1 MIKKELKMREELIRE
16 KAWRI
21 RAGLAE
27 LFEEKIDAILS
38 ILEVE
43 IDQEIVQ
50 ELKERIGV
58 LMLNEIVDDAPVI
71 PYVSVWEEGRQEI
84 FHAYLSP
91 RIKDLLGYSVE
102 EVRKI
107 GYRNMVGEEILSY
120 FKEENGIKEKVTP
133 TGDVLEK
140 RKMGFLGNRVWE
152 GYYKIEKKDGNFIWV
167 IDKATITRYR
177 NTKKDNILCI
187 SGGHLL
193 ETTGILK
200 NR

>member
-1 MIKKELKMREELIRE
+1 MRERIIRE
-16 KAWRI
+16 KAWKI
-21 RAGLAE
+21 RAELAE
-27 LFEEKIDAILS
+27 LFEEKIEEMLS
-38 ILEVE
+38 TLEMDV
-43 IDQEIVQ
+43 DQEIIR

-58 LMLNEIVDDAPVI
+58 LMLSEIVDDAPVT
-71 PYVSVWEEGRQEI
+71 PYVSMWEEGRREI

-91 RIKDLLGYSVE
+91 RIKKLSGYSVE

-120 FKEENGIKEKVTP
+120 FKEENGIKENVTP
-133 TGDVLEK
+133 TDDAMEK

-152 GYYKIEKKDGNFIWV
+152 GYYKIERKDGAFIWV

-177 NTKKDNILCI
+177 NTRKHNIVCV

-193 ETTGILK
+193 ETTGILDK
-200 NR
+200 RRNG

>member
-1 MIKKELKMREELIRE
+1 MREQSIRE

-21 RAGLAE
+21 RAGLAD
-27 LFEEKIDAILS
+27 LFEEKIDAVLS
-38 ILEVE
+38 GLEIE
-43 IDQEIVQ
+43 IDQEIIR

-58 LMLNEIVDDAPVI
+58 LMLNEIVDDSPVT
-71 PYVSVWEEGRQEI
+71 PYVSVWEEGSRDI

-91 RIKDLLGYSVE
+91 RIKELLGYSVE
-102 EVRKI
+102 DVRRI
-107 GYRNMVGEEILSY
+107 GYRNIVGEEILSY
-120 FKEENGIKEKVTP
+120 FKEKNDFKESVIP
-133 TGDVLEK
+133 TDDALEK
-140 RKMGFLGNRVWE
+140 RKMGFLGNRIWE
-152 GYYKIEKKDGNFIWV
+152 GYYKIEKKDGNTIWV

-177 NTKKDNILCI
+177 NTKNDNILCI